1 MSAASLSDQAKDV
14 RDDRVERLP
23 RFVAALVIPFLLVA
37 FGILW
42 VNSAVASAIFAWAI
56 KPQLTAMLLGSAY
69 LGGVVFFSLL
79 LAARSWHRVAL
90 GLPAVATFASLLLLT
105 TLIHWSL
112 FTLDRPA
119 GVTWVAI
126 YVVAP
131 PLVVAAWWRNHRRDP
146 GPAANAALM
155 PQVVV
160 RALLGGG
167 AVAMAL
173 AVALYLVP
181 SALFDVW
188 PWKLTELS
196 ARVLAPM
203 LCLPGIVAIGI
214 ARDRRRSAIRYP
226 LLAQSAAL
234 VCMLAS
240 LWVRQAD
247 LTGPAASVAIAWLVL
262 AVSLVGSLAL
272 ALGLGEPA
280 VARRRAPAYP
290 GL

>member
-1 MSAASLSDQAKDV
+1 M
-14 RDDRVERLP
+14 RDDRIELLP
-23 RFVAALVIPFLLVA
+23 RLVAALVIPFLLVA

-42 VNSAVASAIFAWAI
+42 VNSAIASAIFAWVI

-69 LGGVVFFSLL
+69 LGGVVFFSFLL
-79 LAARSWHRVAL
+79 VSRSWHRVAL
-90 GLPAVATFASLLLLT
+90 GLPAVATFASLLMVT
-105 TLIHWSL
+105 TVIHWSL

-119 GVTWVAI
+119 GITWVVI

-131 PLVVAAWWRNHRRDP
+131 PLVMVAWWRNRRRDP
-146 GPAANAALM
+146 GPLEGAALV
-155 PQVVV
+155 PPVLV
-160 RALLGGG
+160 RGLLAGG

-173 AVALYLVP
+173 AVLLYLVP

-214 ARDRRRSAIRYP
+214 ARDRRRSSIRYP
-226 LLAQSAAL
+226 LLAQAAAL
-234 VCMLAS
+234 VAMLAS

-247 LTGPAASVAIAWLVL
+247 LTGPTLSVVVAWLVL
-262 AVSLVGSLAL
+262 AGSLVGSLLL
-272 ALGLGEPA
+272 ALKVGEPA
-280 VARRRAPAYP
+280 PAAVPAGTQASQIEAAR
-290 GL
+290 